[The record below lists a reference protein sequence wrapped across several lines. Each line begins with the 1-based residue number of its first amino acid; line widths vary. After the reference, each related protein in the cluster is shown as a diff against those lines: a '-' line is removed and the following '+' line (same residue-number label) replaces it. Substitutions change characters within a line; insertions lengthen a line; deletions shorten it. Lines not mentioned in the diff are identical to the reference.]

1 MQDVKRK
8 QFPVAETER
17 LFNDLKK
24 KRKDILRFNKGATVY
39 VNMLCEKIIED
50 LISSCQPIHQ
60 GKKSQEKTLGWK
72 QFNNQEFNKKF
83 TFSLVSNSTYF
94 NSFLEVRSSIRQFNM
109 DKEIMR
115 LKQNFTKAETP
126 SVIQDIQRYK

>member
-17 LFNDLKK
+17 LFNELKK
-24 KRKDILRFNKGATVY
+24 KRKDILRFNKSATVY
-39 VNMLCEKIIED
+39 INMLCEKIIED

-83 TFSLVSNSTYF
+83 TFSLVCNSEYF
-94 NSFLEVRSSIRQFNM
+94 NSFLELRSSIRQLNM

-115 LKQNFTKAETP
+115 LKQSLTKAETP
-126 SVIQDIQRYK
+126 SVIQDI